1 MIFQLDTW
9 AYHEKKVNLDK
20 LTTQGVHFSQMDVG
34 IQSRDVLAARA
45 SRQKGGI
52 HVPRVDT
59 RIRRARRI
67 SPDSRLL
74 RHSSYDGPVSCAHQV
89 PQAEPSLTKIK

>member
-1 MIFQLDTW
+1 MGIPR
-9 AYHEKKVNLDK
+9 KKVNLDK

-74 RHSSYDGPVSCAHQV
+74 RHSSYDGPSVV
-89 PQAEPSLTKIK
+89 LTKFHKQSRA